1 MQDDD
6 PLADQAMLA
15 PEVLAVW
22 QRARTGMLTVYPDRS
37 LSVGRRLRASDL
49 EAALPRL
56 RAFVETTVRP
66 QEADWRARLGRDGLI
81 RQIDDAGACW
91 PAPHPM
97 AACGTLDHHPGD
109 PRVLMRALVAVG
121 RANLSAGRLF
131 EGHVNAVKLLHL
143 HGGPTDGIAQG
154 ELRGVW
160 APTGPIPR
168 ISGTGSC
175 TGRSCSP
182 AAPMCWTGSSSP

>member
-6 PLADQAMLA
+6 PLADHAMLA
-15 PEVLAVW
+15 PEVLTMW
-22 QRARTGMLTVYPDRS
+22 QRARTGMLTAYPDRS
-37 LSVGRRLRASDL
+37 LPVGLRLRASDL

-66 QEADWRARLGRDGLI
+66 QEADWHALGAGRSDAANRRRRRLLASAPPDGSLRDAGPSSGRPPCADAGPCRGRAREPF
-81 RQIDDAGACW
+81 C
-91 PAPHPM
+91 
-97 AACGTLDHHPGD
+97 
-109 PRVLMRALVAVG
+109 
-121 RANLSAGRLF
+121 GRLF

-182 AAPMCWTGSSSP
+182 AAPMCWTGSSSR

>member
-1 MQDDD
+1 M
-6 PLADQAMLA
+6 
-15 PEVLAVW
+15 
-22 QRARTGMLTVYPDRS
+22 
-37 LSVGRRLRASDL
+37 GR
-49 EAALPRL
+49 
-56 RAFVETTVRP
+56 
-66 QEADWRARLGRDGLI
+66 GGLI
-81 RQIDDAGACW
+81 RQIDDAGRLLASAPPDGEGPLRATLVAALPTADCW
-91 PAPHPM
+91 QPA
-97 AACGTLDHHPGD
+97 GTLDHHPGD

-143 HGGPTDGIAQG
+143 HGGPTDGIAKG

-182 AAPMCWTGSSSP
+182 AAPMCWTGSSSR